1 MFRRHSHRSKVAD
14 VEWMAAPR
22 TRGQMRDR
30 IELFPVKNISHRRDV
45 AKIDM
50 VNRHIFGN
58 GGDVRALNQRIVK
71 IVEIVQNRDFMS
83 GGE

>member
-1 MFRRHSHRSKVAD
+1 MLNGWPHTG
-14 VEWMAAPR
+14 

-30 IELFPVKNISHRRDV
+30 IELFRVKNISHRRGV

-50 VNRHIFGN
+50 VNRHILGN
-58 GGDVRALNQRIVK
+58 GGDIRALNQRIVK
-71 IVEIVQNRDFMS
+71 IIEIVQNRDFMS